1 MREYTGLTVSAVLGV
16 LAVLVVLAVPC
27 FAAEPTSKERP
38 KPAPIFKVA
47 APVTI
52 DGKLDEDCWKQA
64 AAVRTDYV
72 YGKVGE
78 LSPQPRAAVRYA
90 WDEHYLYIG
99 YETFDRN
106 LVAVGTGQKQGP
118 AGNQREGCEIS
129 VPDKKVDVVEF
140 FVSMGDESFFWELHH
155 NALNQFNDV
164 WCTILPADHPV
175 YNSTMSTWGIHLA
188 TQEYLQDEGEY
199 KVAMAVRLK
208 PKADGKPSTVNDA
221 GDEDTGYTA
230 ELRIPWSALGAPR
243 DRATWLDAA
252 TGKPAT
258 PATKDRLPGPWKVEG
273 FVMPV
278 LAVVQDGDLKD
289 RYHHSSPTL
298 KGGWFHMGAA
308 DWPRYVLTAKP

>member
-1 MREYTGLTVSAVLGV
+1 MREHGGLVALATVAAFVCGGL
-16 LAVLVVLAVPC
+16 
-27 FAAEPTSKERP
+27 AAEPTSKERA
-38 KPAPIFKVA
+38 KPAPIYRAA

-52 DGKLDEDCWKQA
+52 DGELGEDCWKQA
-64 AAVRTDYV
+64 AAVRIDYV

-106 LVAVGTGQKQGP
+106 LVAVGTGGKQGP
-118 AGNQREGCEIS
+118 TGNQRQGCEIW
-129 VPDKKVDVVEF
+129 VPGKKVDVVEF

-155 NALNQFNDV
+155 NAANQFNDV
-164 WCTILPADHPV
+164 WCTILPDDHPV
-175 YNSTMSTWGIHLA
+175 YHSTMSTWGIHLA
-188 TQEYLQDEGEY
+188 TQEYLQDEGDY
-199 KVAMAVRLK
+199 KLATAAWPK
-208 PKADGKPSTVNDA
+208 PKADGKGSTINDA
-221 GDEDTGYTA
+221 NDVDAGYTA

-258 PATKDRLPGPWKVEG
+258 AATKDRLPGPWKVEG
-273 FVMPV
+273 LVLPI

-289 RYHHSSPTL
+289 RYHHSSPTFR
-298 KGGWFHMGAA
+298 GGWFHNAAA
-308 DWPRYVLTAKP
+308 DWPRYVLDRKRE